1 MGQEEG
7 FFMEKKIFI
16 KTNKQYC
23 ANNYHPLD
31 VVLIKGRGIWAYD
44 EKERKYLDFLSG
56 YSALNQGHCHKKI
69 MDAIKKQLKKITL
82 TSRAFHNDQLG
93 DFAKELCQL
102 TGFEMMLP
110 MNTGAEAVE
119 TAIKLARKW
128 GYYKKGV
135 KQGEIIVCKNNFHGR
150 TISIISFST
159 EYQYRDGFGPFT
171 KGFKIV
177 KFNNLKSIKKAIS
190 ENTIAVLME
199 PIQAEGGIIIPDKG
213 YLTGV
218 VNICRRNNILFML
231 DEIQTGLGRTGKLFA
246 YEHDYNAKP
255 DVLIIGKALGAGF
268 YPVSAVLSSKS
279 IFEVIKPG
287 DHGSTFGGNPLACA
301 VARSSLKV
309 IVEEKLVEN
318 SFFLG
323 DYLLKKLKTIK
334 SKWIKQIRGKG
345 LLIGVEL
352 HKKSGGARRFCEAL
366 MKESLLCKETH
377 ENVIRF
383 APPLIIKKKEV
394 DFAFKKIK
402 KVLENENL

>member
-1 MGQEEG
+1 
-7 FFMEKKIFI
+7 MEKNIFI
-16 KTNKQYC
+16 ETTKQYC
-23 ANNYHPLD
+23 VNNYHPLD
-31 VVLIKGRGIWAYD
+31 VVLTYGSGIWVYD
-44 EKERKYLDFLSG
+44 NDGKKYMDFLSG
-56 YSALNQGHCHKKI
+56 YSALNQGHRHKI
-69 MDAIKKQLKKITL
+69 IIKTIVDQLRRITL

-93 DFAKELCQL
+93 LFAKELCQL

-159 EYQYRDGFGPFT
+159 ERQYRDGFGPYT

-177 KFNNLKSIKKAIS
+177 EFNNLKAIKKVIS
-190 ENTIAVLME
+190 QNTIAVLME

-218 VNICRRNNILFML
+218 ANICRRNNILFML

-255 DVLIIGKALGAGF
+255 DVLIIGKALGGGF
-268 YPVSAVLSSKS
+268 YPVSTVLSSRS

-287 DHGSTFGGNPLACA
+287 NHGSTFGGNPLACA
-301 VARSSLKV
+301 IARSSLEV
-309 IVEEKLVEN
+309 IVKEKLVEN
-318 SFFLG
+318 SLLLG
-323 DYLLKKLKTIK
+323 NYLLKKLKTLK
-334 SKWIKQIRGKG
+334 SKWVKKIRGKG

-352 HKKSGGARRFCEAL
+352 HKKAGGARRFCEAL
-366 MKESLLCKETH
+366 MRESLLCKETH
-377 ENVIRF
+377 KNVIRF
-383 APPLIIKKKEV
+383 APPLIIKKKEI
-394 DFAFKKIK
+394 DFAFRKIK
-402 KVLENENL
+402 KVLENQTL

>member
-1 MGQEEG
+1 
-7 FFMEKKIFI
+7 MEKNIFI
-16 KTNKQYC
+16 ETTKQYC

-31 VVLIKGRGIWAYD
+31 VVLTYGSGIWVYD
-44 EKERKYLDFLSG
+44 DKGKKYMDFLSG
-56 YSALNQGHCHKKI
+56 YSALNQGHRHKTI
-69 MDAIKKQLKKITL
+69 IKEITNQLKKITL
-82 TSRAFHNDQLG
+82 TSRAFHNNQLG
-93 DFAKELCQL
+93 LFAKELCQL
-102 TGFEMMLP
+102 TGYEMMLP

-159 EYQYRDGFGPFT
+159 ERQYRDGFGPFT
-171 KGFKIV
+171 KGFKII
-177 KFNNLKSIKKAIS
+177 KFNNLKSIKKSIS
-190 ENTIAVLME
+190 KKTITVLME

-218 VNICRRNNILFML
+218 VNICRKNNILFML

-255 DVLIIGKALGAGF
+255 DVLIIGKALGGGF
-268 YPVSAVLSSKS
+268 YPVSAVLSSRL

-301 VARSSLKV
+301 VARSLLQV
-309 IVEEKLVEN
+309 IVKNKLVEN

-323 DYLLKKLKTIK
+323 NYLLEKLKTIK
-334 SKWIKQIRGKG
+334 SKWIKEVRGKG

-352 HKKSGGARRFCEAL
+352 HKKAGGARHFCEAL

-383 APPLIIKKKEV
+383 APPLIIKKKEI
-394 DFAFKKIK
+394 DIALKKIK
-402 KVLENENL
+402 KVLENKNL

>member
-1 MGQEEG
+1 
-7 FFMEKKIFI
+7 MEKNVFI
-16 KTNKQYC
+16 QTTKQYC

-31 VVLIKGRGIWAYD
+31 IILAKGKGIWVYD
-44 EKERKYLDFLSG
+44 EKGQKYLDFLSG
-56 YSALNQGHCHKKI
+56 YSALNQGHGHKKI
-69 MDAIKKQLKKITL
+69 VKTIENQLKNITL
-82 TSRAFHNDQLG
+82 TSRAFYNDQLG
-93 DFAKELCQL
+93 AFAKELCEL

-128 GYYKKGV
+128 GYYKKEA
-135 KQGEIIVCKNNFHGR
+135 KYGEIIVCRNNFHGR

-159 EYQYRDGFGPFT
+159 EKQYRDGFGPFT

-177 KFNNLKSIKKAIS
+177 KFNDLKAIKKVVSKNTVAI
-190 ENTIAVLME
+190 LME

-218 VNICRRNNILFML
+218 ANICRKNNILFML

-246 YEHDYNAKP
+246 YEHDYDAKP
-255 DVLIIGKALGAGF
+255 DILIIGKALGGGF

-279 IFEVIKPG
+279 IFDVIKPG

-301 VARSSLKV
+301 IARTSLKV
-309 IVEEKLVEN
+309 IIEEKLTEN
-318 SFFLG
+318 SFYLG
-323 DYLLKKLKTIK
+323 DYFLKKLKSIK
-334 SKWIKQIRGKG
+334 SSWVKEVRGKG

-352 HKKSGGARRFCEAL
+352 YREAGGARRFCELL
-366 MKESLLCKETH
+366 MKEFILCKETH

-383 APPLIIKKKEV
+383 APPLIINKKQL
-394 DFAFKKIK
+394 DFAFRKIK
-402 KVLENENL
+402 KVLEK